1 MHDAF
6 LLASLASD
14 LSTEVRLSA
23 QLSIRETATASSNR
37 KLSILWH
44 GIGDTLVAV
53 APGGA
58 RTSTMRTSVRAI
70 SAVLVAVLM
79 SWTSRGSEL
88 RSCAEL

>member
-1 MHDAF
+1 MHDTF
-6 LLASLASD
+6 LLAPLASD

-44 GIGDTLVAV
+44 SLGNTLVAV
-53 APGGA
+53 ASGGA
-58 RTSTMRTSVRAI
+58 RTSTMCTSVRAI

-79 SWTSRGSEL
+79 SGTSRGSKL
-88 RSCAEL
+88 RSSAEL